1 MTVLWKSILEL
12 RRVQYKRIS
21 GHDYTR
27 EYSKTVLYKWIPED
41 STMQVRYKRTV
52 MHNKI
57 L

>member
-1 MTVLWKSILEL
+1 MTVLSKSILEL